1 MEKTNNI
8 SVILPVHSLDET
20 TKKSL
25 DNAILSVTEQIVRP
39 DELVI
44 VVPKGSD
51 VAAYVKAYDYSDYKD
66 SVTIAENDG
75 ATDFASQVNYGVSVS
90 KSEWF
95 SILEYDDEFA
105 KIWFKNV
112 VEYRAAHTN
121 VDIFMPIVVDVD
133 SNNGFIGFTN
143 EAVWANS
150 FSDELGVL
158 DLNALLTYQNF
169 NTDGMVIRKSV
180 YDDFGGFKP
189 SIKLTFIYEFLLRM
203 TFKDAK
209 VFIIPRFGYKHVN
222 QRVGSLFSTYKETLD
237 PAEARWWL
245 AQAKKEYYF
254 PKDRNITY
262 EVQNG

>member
-1 MEKTNNI
+1 MEKTNI
-8 SVILPVHSLDET
+8 SVILPVHSLDES
-20 TKKSL
+20 TKQL
-25 DNAILSVTEQIVRP
+25 FDNAVLSVLEQSVRP

-51 VAAYVKAYDYSDYKD
+51 VADYVKGYDYTDYKD

-75 ATDFASQVNYGVSVS
+75 DTDFAAQVNYGVSVS

-95 SILEYDDEFA
+95 SILEYDDEYA

-121 VDIFMPIVVDVD
+121 VDLFLPIIIDVD
-133 SNNGFIGFTN
+133 DNSGFIGFTN

-169 NTDGMVIRKSV
+169 NTDGMVIRKST
-180 YDDFGGFKP
+180 YEEFGGFKS

-203 TFKDAK
+203 TFKDAR
-209 VFIIPRFGYKHVN
+209 VFVIPRFGYKHVN
-222 QRVGSLFSTYKETLD
+222 QREGSLFSEYKQTLD
-237 PAEARWWL
+237 PTEARWWL

-254 PKDRNITY
+254 QKDRNITY
-262 EVQNG
+262 EVQNA

>member
-1 MEKTNNI
+1 METNNI
-8 SVILPVHSLDET
+8 SVILPIHLLDET
-20 TKKSL
+20 TKELFS
-25 DNAILSVTEQIVRP
+25 NAVLSVLEQSVRP

-51 VAAYVKAYDYSDYKD
+51 VAEYVKAHDYADYKD

-75 ATDFASQVNYGVSVS
+75 ETDFASQVNYGVSVS

-112 VEYRAAHTN
+112 IEYRAAHTN
-121 VDIFMPIVVDVD
+121 VDLFLPIIIDVD
-133 SNNGFIGFTN
+133 DNSSFIGFTN

-169 NTDGMVIRKSV
+169 NTDGMVIRKST
-180 YDDFGGFKP
+180 YNEFGGFKP

-203 TFKDAK
+203 TFKDAR
-209 VFIIPRFGYKHVN
+209 VFVIPRFGYKHVN
-222 QRVGSLFSTYKETLD
+222 QRNGSLFSSYKESLD
-237 PAEARWWL
+237 PIEARWWL

-254 PKDRNITY
+254 PKDRKITY
-262 EVQNG
+262 EVQNA